1 MVVLLLPH
9 GCSLMHLHNVAHR
22 ILTSFRPNYIM
33 QMGFEFIWELH
44 FPKYYKPTF

>member
-22 ILTSFRPNYIM
+22 ILTSLRPDYIM
-33 QMGFEFIWELH
+33 QMGFEFIWELQ
-44 FPKYYKPTF
+44 FPKYHKPTF